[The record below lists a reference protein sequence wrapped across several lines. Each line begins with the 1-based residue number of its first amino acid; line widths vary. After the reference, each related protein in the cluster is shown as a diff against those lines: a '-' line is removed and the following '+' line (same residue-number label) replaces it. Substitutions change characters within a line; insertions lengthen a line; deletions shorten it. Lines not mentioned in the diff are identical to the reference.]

1 MRYNIQAKRCRCC
14 IMPETPGHVEM
25 DETGV
30 CSLCRAFRQTEAQ
43 QETFEQFSPEK
54 KLAIL
59 QKKVDR
65 YKNKGEYDCV
75 VAVSGGKDSI
85 MTLYIAVRTLGLKPL
100 AVFIDN
106 GFALEEMYQNVR
118 NATDIL
124 GADLLIYKTADM
136 LRLFPRLLRSGRR
149 LYYCRICHA
158 LLDRAVLS
166 ICQKYGIGLSL
177 GGYTKGQ
184 QYLRNSE
191 LFWIYDESDR
201 NICELLDGDP
211 DFGHLLPMYQNQQR
225 YFTEHFGRIRQIS
238 PFKYVEWNEDEIL
251 ALITRELK
259 WQKPK
264 RSWPDKS
271 SNCAFNYVAQYLA
284 EKQFGYAQHESEL
297 SVQVRSGELTRAR
310 AEEIIES
317 PIEES
322 DLVSAL
328 QKLGLTLNDIL

>member
-1 MRYNIQAKRCRCC
+1 
-14 IMPETPGHVEM
+14 MPETPGHVEL